1 MVSELRTDSRLRVAR
16 GVERSAHIFNDG
28 LGRRNLAGI
37 ALWTEGDELL
47 AHGQFDQPVRS
58 CPQLIREHRVLAQ
71 RVQVLH
77 VAAPVSWVGL
87 MPQESVECH
96 ASSTTSMGHSW
107 TLLLAEKCAA
117 RSSQLVVSGGKPLGR
132 SQSVEPVV
140 RVFFGHAAIACDK
153 DKIVLPPDGARA
165 LMKPDKQTVMLE
177 LLKEAWVYVHI
188 DPRREG
194 VVLPEFLRE
203 EPRVVLQYG
212 YNMPVPIYD
221 LIVDERGIGA
231 TLSFRRV
238 AQPTFIPWS
247 AVFALTD
254 GEKHGM
260 VWEEDIPHELL
271 KEAAAPAKPTAEPAA
286 PTLAP
291 APAPN
296 KPASIS
302 ALPSVAAA
310 PGKAGPSQSQGPSQG
325 QSQSPGQ
332 PAGKRPRPSHLK
344 LVD

>member
-1 MVSELRTDSRLRVAR
+1 
-16 GVERSAHIFNDG
+16 
-28 LGRRNLAGI
+28 
-37 ALWTEGDELL
+37 
-47 AHGQFDQPVRS
+47 
-58 CPQLIREHRVLAQ
+58 
-71 RVQVLH
+71 
-77 VAAPVSWVGL
+77 
-87 MPQESVECH
+87 
-96 ASSTTSMGHSW
+96 
-107 TLLLAEKCAA
+107 
-117 RSSQLVVSGGKPLGR
+117 
-132 SQSVEPVV
+132 
-140 RVFFGHAAIACDK
+140 
-153 DKIVLPPDGARA
+153 
-165 LMKPDKQTVMLE
+165 MKPDKQTVMLE

-221 LIVDERGIGA
+221 LTVDERGIGA

-271 KEAAAPAKPTAEPAA
+271 KEAAAPAKPTAVPAA
-286 PTLAP
+286 PTL

-310 PGKAGPSQSQGPSQG
+310 PGKDGQGQGQGPNQG